1 MRVQGT
7 EAESFVLHKPGRGS
21 NQDHPTRKS
30 NPISHSSTP
39 AQSTNPKAGGGGGGG
54 GATTTA
60 AAAAADNHVIQ
71 LFIT

>member
-39 AQSTNPKAGGGGGGG
+39 AQSTNPKAGGGGG
-54 GATTTA
+54 ATTT

-71 LFIT
+71 SFIT